1 MLVGRYNKTPAFR
14 HGGAE
19 VLKQRLPPNNKGAD
33 EGPCVSNCIM
43 SNYLNDV
50 NYLRLGRE
58 VCNLPFPFFLRCGFG
73 GLVRNNCTVS
83 T

>member
-50 NYLRLGRE
+50 NYLRL
-58 VCNLPFPFFLRCGFG
+58 PFFLRCGFG